1 MTSFLNPDEYVNHL
15 CDLNLTDSEIGMT
28 TQQSTEYSSPKG
40 IPAARR
46 LSFAFCYVW
55 SESSRHLPELTNVGP
70 AFSLYYVRVVPP
82 QGVEM
87 GAEPE
92 VVAFTETKQTIT
104 FSVAFT

>member
-28 TQQSTEYSSPKG
+28 TQQSTQYSSPKG

-46 LSFAFCYVW
+46 LSFVFCYVW
-55 SESSRHLPELTNVGP
+55 SESSRHLQELTP

-82 QGVEM
+82 QGVDICV
-87 GAEPE
+87 EPTA
-92 VVAFTETKQTIT
+92 VAFTETKQTTT